1 METLEFSE
9 KQISIVE
16 TAEELFAIKGF
27 KGTSVRDIAQKA
39 KINLSMI
46 SYYFGSKEKLLEA
59 VFIYR
64 GEKSLLG
71 LKQITEKSDITA
83 IEKIN
88 LIIDSYIEKV
98 FSQQYYQRIF
108 AREQVM
114 SNSKKITELIL
125 QIKKNNQELIGR
137 LVKEGQ
143 DKGEFKRSID
153 IPLMMTTLIGTATHM
168 VTTKYYHKE
177 LSNSGHLS
185 DEIFQQQIKERLSTH
200 LKSLIK
206 LMLTHEA

>member
-1 METLEFSE
+1 MQSSEFSD
-9 KQISIVE
+9 KQISILE
-16 TAEELFAIKGF
+16 AAEELFAVKGF

-46 SYYFGSKEKLLEA
+46 SYYFGSKDKLLEA
-59 VFIYR
+59 VFTYR

-71 LKQITEKSDITA
+71 LKQITEKSDVSA

-98 FSQQYYQRIF
+98 FSQQHYQRIF

-125 QIKKNNQELIGR
+125 QIKKNNQALIGR

-143 DKGEFKRSID
+143 ENGEFIHSID

-168 VTTKYYHKE
+168 VTTKYFYKE
-177 LSNSGHLS
+177 LSNSGHLP
-185 DEIFQQQIKERLSTH
+185 DDVFQQQIKEKLSRH